1 MPFGRIFR
9 NVFVLAKIETTSG
22 TDAVPTGAA
31 NAILPVGDVKITAI
45 EADRVPRN
53 VKRGYFGSSGS
64 FVGSTWMKIEFAT
77 EKAGSGAAGTAPAWG
92 PLLRA
97 CGWAEAITASTRVD
111 YTPISTALET
121 LSLYAYS
128 DGLQFKC
135 IGACGDLSGA
145 TVINGVP
152 VYNWTFYAPYLAP
165 TAVANP
171 TPTLTAWKDPI
182 LANDANTSDL
192 VIGGTYS
199 AGAISGGTSYV
210 SGGIEW
216 SLGNTVSKTE
226 LIGAKRSVITDRN
239 ITGTIKT
246 LDLTAAQEITMLAL
260 IPAATASSIGMLHG
274 TTAGYKVLE
283 FFPHARLLGHAYQDV
298 DGIITSDFQFE
309 APPASG
315 NDDARIVV
323 L

>member
-22 TDAVPTGAA
+22 TDSVPTGGA
-31 NAILPVGDVKITAI
+31 NAILPTGDVKITAI

-64 FVGSTWMKIEFAT
+64 FVGATWMKIEFAT
-77 EKAGSGAAGTAPAWG
+77 EKQSSGAAGTAPAWG

-97 CGWAEAITASTRVD
+97 CGWAEAITAATRVD
-111 YTPISTALET
+111 YTPVSTALET
-121 LSLYAYS
+121 LSLYAYT
-128 DGLQFKC
+128 DGLQFKF
-135 IGACGDLSGA
+135 IGASGDLTGA

-260 IPAATASSIGMLHG
+260 IPAAKTPRISALAGDGTANRANRRERRM
-274 TTAGYKVLE
+274 
-283 FFPHARLLGHAYQDV
+283 
-298 DGIITSDFQFE
+298 
-309 APPASG
+309 
-315 NDDARIVV
+315 
-323 L
+323 

>member
-22 TDAVPTGAA
+22 TDSVPTGGA
-31 NAILPVGDVKITAI
+31 NAILPVGEVKVTTI

-53 VKRGYFGSSGS
+53 VRRGYFGSSGS

-77 EKAGSGAAGTAPAWG
+77 EKAGSGTAGTAPAWG
-92 PLLRA
+92 ALLRA
-97 CGWAEAITASTRVD
+97 CAWAEAVTAGQRVD
-111 YTPISTALET
+111 YTPVSTGIETISI
-121 LSLYAYS
+121 YAYT
-128 DGLQFKC
+128 DGLQFKL
-135 IGACGDLSGA
+135 IGASGDLTGS

-165 TAVANP
+165 TAASNP
-171 TPTLTAWKDPI
+171 TPTLTAWKDPV
-182 LANDANTSDL
+182 LANDTNTSDL
-192 VIGGTYS
+192 VLGGTYS
-199 AGAISGGTSYV
+199 AGAISGGTTYV
-210 SGGIEW
+210 SGGIEF
-216 SLGNTVSKTE
+216 SLGNQISRTE

-239 ITGTIKT
+239 ITGTLKT
-246 LDLTAAQEITMLAL
+246 LDLTASQEVALLAL
-260 IPAATASSIGMLHG
+260 IPAATPTSVGMLHG
-274 TTAGYKVLE
+274 TAAGYKVME
-283 FFPHARLLGHAYQDV
+283 FFPQARLLGHAYQDV

>member
-1 MPFGRIFR
+1 
-9 NVFVLAKIETTSG
+9 
-22 TDAVPTGAA
+22 
-31 NAILPVGDVKITAI
+31 
-45 EADRVPRN
+45 
-53 VKRGYFGSSGS
+53 
-64 FVGSTWMKIEFAT
+64 
-77 EKAGSGAAGTAPAWG
+77 
-92 PLLRA
+92 
-97 CGWAEAITASTRVD
+97 VD
-111 YTPISTALET
+111 YTPVSTALET
-121 LSLYAYS
+121 LSLYAYT
-128 DGLQFKC
+128 DGLQFKF
-135 IGACGDLSGA
+135 IGASGDLTGA

-283 FFPHARLLGHAYQDV
+283 FFPQARLRGHAYQDV